1 MNTYVLYVIVQNVP
15 VDVDVHVIAQ
25 SGSIEVPHQNLKLT
39 IRTQTPLLLNNT
51 YLFHCDVQST
61 PNTTAMPPTRRNL
74 FQNHLSRRP
83 ASNPPQSSTSDAN
96 DTPTD
101 NNDNH
106 NQNRKQ
112 NLSHQSNLM
121 TPESRPITTT
131 ATIASTDDCDIIARD
146 KNGKF
151 QLDIPVLPPIPL
163 DEGDEED
170 DVENEG
176 EGAMEG
182 IEEDGRRSGGSEAIG
197 KDKDSEFISTF
208 SLQMVWMRWLT
219 LAKRVGGGFG

>member
-1 MNTYVLYVIVQNVP
+1 
-15 VDVDVHVIAQ
+15 
-25 SGSIEVPHQNLKLT
+25 
-39 IRTQTPLLLNNT
+39 
-51 YLFHCDVQST
+51 
-61 PNTTAMPPTRRNL
+61 MPPTRRNL

-101 NNDNH
+101 NNNNHDNH
-106 NQNRKQ
+106 NRNQNHT
-112 NLSHQSNLM
+112 HQSNLM

-131 ATIASTDDCDIIARD
+131 ATTAPTDNGDIIARD

-163 DEGDEED
+163 DEGDEEN
-170 DVENEG
+170 DVENED

-182 IEEDGRRSGGSEAIG
+182 IEEDGRPSGGSEAIG
-197 KDKDSEFISTF
+197 KDKDKLEADLVEMMYRNRNRHLSGEPGMVVPTQ
-208 SLQMVWMRWLT
+208 SLQNKVATLEEDNWMFETEDDPL
-219 LAKRVGGGFG
+219 V